1 MGNNPQGGASLP
13 DRRAPPEGPR
23 IPSLQRSDEV
33 RRFETERIRNR
44 REAIFRRLFGR
55 AAGAL
60 EGDMEDA
67 IPCSQSL
74 PGQQPWHRGTMRRD
88 SARHE
93 SLVEL
98 CLARGCSVEDAKD
111 LAQEAHLR
119 LFAYQRSVIVRDA
132 ESLLRRIVLNLSIN
146 HYHREPSRAFVFE
159 SIDKLD
165 TRGTLI
171 DPAPGPYRIAAAEQ
185 QLDRVV
191 GIVSAMSRRTC
202 QIYIAQ
208 RGGYSHE
215 EVAAAFAIKPR
226 TVEKH
231 VALATSAL
239 TEMMPAHFPR
249 ACDCR
254 S

>member
-1 MGNNPQGGASLP
+1 MGTDPQGLTSLP
-13 DRRAPPEGPR
+13 APPGQQALR
-23 IPSLQRSDEV
+23 IPGLQGSREAHQFKTD
-33 RRFETERIRNR
+33 RPRNR
-44 REAIFRRLFGR
+44 REATLRGLLAR

-60 EGDMEDA
+60 GGDIEDA

-74 PGQQPWHRGTMRRD
+74 LGLQPWPRGTMRRD

-98 CLARGCSVEDAKD
+98 CLSRGCSVEDAKD
-111 LAQEAHLR
+111 LVQEAHLR
-119 LFAYQRSVIVRDA
+119 LFAYQRSAMVRDA

-146 HYHREPSRAFVFE
+146 HYHRELSRVFVFE
-159 SIDKLD
+159 SIDKLER
-165 TRGTLI
+165 RGTLI
-171 DPAPGPYRIAAAEQ
+171 DPAPGPDRTAAAEQ

-191 GIVSAMSRRTC
+191 GVVSAMSRRTC
-202 QIYIAQ
+202 QIFIAQ
-208 RGGYSHE
+208 RCGYSHE
-215 EVAAAFAIKPR
+215 ELAAAFAIKPR

-231 VALATSAL
+231 VALATSVL